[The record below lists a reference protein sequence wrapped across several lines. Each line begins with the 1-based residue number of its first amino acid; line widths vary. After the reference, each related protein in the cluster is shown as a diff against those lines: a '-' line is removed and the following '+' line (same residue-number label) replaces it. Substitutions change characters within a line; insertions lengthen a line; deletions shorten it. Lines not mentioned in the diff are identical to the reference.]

1 MTTLDTRGNPI
12 SLCSSF
18 ALDRYDAAVELL
30 HGYFGDPPE
39 VIEAVLADEP
49 EFVMGYCLR
58 AALMV
63 ISTEKAAVETLRDSV
78 EVAELLWYKA
88 NDRERRHIAAA
99 RAWLKGDFAGAA
111 RTYGEIVRIYPH
123 DTLAIQVA
131 HICDFMLGNRT
142 MLRDRIA
149 RVLTHWD
156 EDMPGYG
163 YILGMYAFG
172 LEENGEYERAESI
185 GRRAVAMN
193 PRDPWAIHAVA
204 HVMEMQGRTAEGIAW
219 LTERVDDWAED
230 NAFAYHNWWH
240 LALFHLELGEVD
252 HVLEL
257 YDTCIRPTRSA
268 VALEMVDAS
277 ALLWRLELRGEN
289 VGRHWRELADT
300 WEPMIDDT
308 YYTFN
313 DAHAMMALAA
323 TNRRPAM
330 RRLIDAMERCAGGAG
345 TNAVMTRD
353 VGLPVAR
360 AIRAFSQGDYGS
372 TVELLQ
378 AVVPIALR
386 FGGSNAQRDVLSL
399 TLLEA
404 ALRGRQGRLAKALVK
419 ERFEVKPTSPFNWT
433 AIARAFE
440 LLGDRAAASRA
451 RAQAV

>member
-1 MTTLDTRGNPI
+1 MTTLDTRGNPV
-12 SLCSSF
+12 SLCSSY
-18 ALDRYDAAVELL
+18 AMERYETAVELL
-30 HGYFGDPPE
+30 HGYFGDPLAVVE
-39 VIEAVLADEP
+39 SVLADEP

-99 RAWLKGDFAGAA
+99 RAWLNGDFEGAS

-131 HICDFMLGNRT
+131 HVCDFMLGNRT

-149 RVLTHWD
+149 RALTHWD
-156 EDMPGYG
+156 EEMPGYG

-219 LTERVDDWAED
+219 LTDRVDDWAED

-252 HVLEL
+252 RVLEL
-257 YDTCIRPTRSA
+257 YDTCIRPIHST

-289 VGRHWRELADT
+289 VGCRWRELADA
-300 WEPMIDDT
+300 WEPMVEDA

-323 TNRRPAM
+323 TNRRGAM
-330 RRLIDAMERCAGGAG
+330 RQLIAAMERCAGGAG
-345 TNAVMTRD
+345 SNAVMTRE

-360 AIRAFSQGDYGS
+360 AIRSFAHGDYAAA
-372 TVELLQ
+372 VELLQ
-378 AVVPIALR
+378 PVVPIAVR

-419 ERFEVKPTSPFNWT
+419 ERFEIKPTSPFNWA

>member
-1 MTTLDTRGNPI
+1 MTTLDTRGNPV
-12 SLCSSF
+12 SLCSSY
-18 ALDRYDAAVELL
+18 ALDRYERAVELL
-30 HGYFGDPPE
+30 HGYYGDPLA
-39 VIEAVLADEP
+39 VIDAVLADEP

-63 ISTEKAAVETLRDSV
+63 ISTEKAAVDTLRDSV

-99 RAWLKGDFAGAA
+99 RAWLNGDFEGAS

-156 EDMPGYG
+156 EDMQGYG
-163 YILGMYAFG
+163 YIVGMYAFG
-172 LEENGEYERAESI
+172 LEENGEYARAESI
-185 GRRAVAMN
+185 GRRAVALN

-219 LTERVDDWAED
+219 LTDRVDDWAED

-240 LALFHLELGEVD
+240 LALFHLELGQIER
-252 HVLEL
+252 VLEL
-257 YDTCIRPTRSA
+257 YDTCICPHRST

-289 VGRHWRELADT
+289 VGRRWKELADT
-300 WEPMIDDT
+300 WEPMIDDA

-313 DAHAMMALAA
+313 DAHAMMAFAA
-323 TNRRPAM
+323 TNRRGAM
-330 RRLIDAMERCAGGAG
+330 RQLISAMERCAGGAG
-345 TNAVMTRD
+345 TNAKMTRD
-353 VGLPVAR
+353 VGLPVAK
-360 AIRAFSQGDYGS
+360 AFRAFVNGDYAT

-378 AVVPIALR
+378 PVVPVAVG

-399 TLLEA
+399 TLLEG

-419 ERFEVKPTSPFNWT
+419 ERFEIKPTSPFNWT